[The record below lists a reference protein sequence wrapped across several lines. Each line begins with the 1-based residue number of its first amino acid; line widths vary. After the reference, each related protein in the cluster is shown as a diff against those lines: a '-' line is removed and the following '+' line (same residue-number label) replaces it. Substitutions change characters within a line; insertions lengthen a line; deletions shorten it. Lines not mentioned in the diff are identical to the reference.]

1 MEGTA
6 RAHGATLLRLRLL
19 HLMQPGA
26 GAAEPGVRQGEAGQ
40 AAEALLTPWGCSL
53 VPKSSAAPKGLGKD
67 PSGWL
72 KGEKEKKESEK
83 S

>member
-26 GAAEPGVRQGEAGQ
+26 GAAQPGEGQGEAGQ
-40 AAEALLTPWGCSL
+40 AAEALL
-53 VPKSSAAPKGLGKD
+53 AP
-67 PSGWL
+67 
-72 KGEKEKKESEK
+72 
-83 S
+83 